1 MAAVLIFS
9 PHNASTF
16 RPSPSLG
23 DGSSSVSPSHSHPK
37 SQSPFNNNWPAAGRS
52 PQSGVSS
59 DGSFTP
65 PPGLSD
71 GSSRISHSHT
81 HWSFDSNRPSASRSP
96 RSSFS
101 SDIALSNHANGTA
114 AYSPAPA
121 SLPPAQPARASPSFL
136 TPPHA
141 LSSSPAPSP
150 PLPVPLRAEGSVGPV
165 NPVTPARNG
174 VRIASSPQPHETQQ
188 EQFQRQ
194 QRQLPHPPS
203 SARSKGSVAETP
215 SGDLANF
222 HLLKGSPLQSVV
234 DFDTPTPSPRTP
246 SASPADHAFL
256 LASRTGAPYF
266 PLADGRR
273 FLPGSS
279 GISPTF
285 ARAERA
291 AAATIPEARSPFHC
305 RVCQVDPCREIT
317 ATACG
322 HVFCNTCIVEEVRE
336 NARCPVCNAAVLL
349 FALLKLDV

>member
-1 MAAVLIFS
+1 MADVLIFS
-9 PHNASTF
+9 PHSASTL
-16 RPSPSLG
+16 RPSPNLG
-23 DGSSSVSPSHSHPK
+23 DGSSSDSPSHSYPK
-37 SQSPFNNNWPAAGRS
+37 SQSPFNNNWPATGRS
-52 PQSGVSS
+52 PRSGVSS
-59 DGSFTP
+59 DGSTP

-71 GSSRISHSHT
+71 GSSRVSHSHT
-81 HWSFDSNRPSASRSP
+81 HWSFNNNRPAASQSP
-96 RSSFS
+96 RSTFS
-101 SDIALSNHANGTA
+101 SDIGLSNHATGA

-121 SLPPAQPARASPSFL
+121 SLPRAQPARASPSQVFL

-141 LSSSPAPSP
+141 SSLSPAPSP

-174 VRIASSPQPHETQQ
+174 VRIASSPQPHETQEQ
-188 EQFQRQ
+188 QFQRQ
-194 QRQLPHPPS
+194 QRQLHHPPS

-246 SASPADHAFL
+246 SASPADQAFL

-291 AAATIPEARSPFHC
+291 AAATIPEAISPFHC